1 MVGTQIQNQRP
12 RWEIWDAL
20 HYRNCSCKEPPL
32 LCCVEIGTEEYY
44 VHYID
49 GQTFIIA
56 YIDTCDRRTL
66 DFVVVKIEEKP
77 KRPRVRVKYKIEAN
91 DVWFA
96 KLSDIK
102 ELMQE
107 AKQEGGKLLVFKEG
121 EKLFRKFFWDVG
133 EIKGYWKQVEI
144 QI

>member
-1 MVGTQIQNQRP
+1 M
-12 RWEIWDAL
+12 WEIRYAFHD
-20 HYRNCSCKEPPL
+20 RNCPCKEPPL
-32 LCCVEIGTEEYY
+32 LCCIEMGTEEYY

-49 GQTFIIA
+49 DRTFLIA
-56 YIDTCDRRTL
+56 YMDTCDRGTL
-66 DFVVVKIEEKP
+66 DFVVVKVEEKP
-77 KRPRVRVKYKIEAN
+77 RRPKTRVRYKIEAN

-96 KLSDIK
+96 TLSDIR

-107 AKQEGGKLLVFKEG
+107 AKEEGGKLLVFKEG
-121 EKLFRKFFWDVG
+121 EKLFREFFWEVG